1 MVSQEWPEWNS
12 SYAIFFHVDKSEQ
25 SYRDAAEALPKL
37 LRSLFG
43 KKGVIKVIPPNAS
56 DLEKAIA

>member
-1 MVSQEWPEWNS
+1 
-12 SYAIFFHVDKSEQ
+12 VDKSEQ